1 MEQPARP
8 TQPDAA
14 DARPGG
20 PAAPPPLQRSAS
32 NRIIGG
38 VCGGLA
44 ERTDIDPIIYRV
56 LVVVLTLV
64 GGAGLILYGAAMLV
78 IPDARTGKAP
88 LDRVLSGGPSRGVQ
102 LAGVLLL
109 VVVALVVLGGLTG
122 VFGGSSISIVVIALL
137 AVLVAHRRG
146 YDFRRLFGGGSSRTA
161 HPPDAPRPPA
171 ASARAAAPVDAPTRS
186 QAQGLPPHLLSGPPR
201 VQAFA
206 PPPAGP
212 PPRPVPPSETPTV
225 AMPAWRPPP
234 APPYVDLATVGAP
247 PPPPRPRI
255 RPRSITFLVWLL
267 AATAGGVVFWL
278 QQRQVV
284 DGDLRIP
291 LAVALG
297 TLGLGLVV
305 STWVG
310 RAGVKGWG
318 VLLTIALGLTT
329 VFAGFT
335 TDIRVEPV
343 TWKPTSAAQL
353 ERQQPYEAGV
363 SSATLDLTHLPE
375 TDGVTYPARVRLSA
389 GQIIVLVPRSATVDV
404 SLSCTQC
411 VGNVLGQGV
420 GGNDRGLDRTF
431 PPEGGAGLTPESGSS
446 ADPKGPVID
455 LSLSV
460 SAGNVE
466 VRRAG

>member
-1 MEQPARP
+1 MPLDRAPGTMGGMEQPARP

-14 DARPGG
+14 DARPGP
-20 PAAPPPLQRSAS
+20 PAAPPPPLQRSAD

-78 IPDARTGKAP
+78 IPNARTGKAP

-146 YDFRRLFGGGSSRTA
+146 YDFRRLLGGGASRTT
-161 HPPDAPRPPA
+161 HRPDASRPPA
-171 ASARAAAPVDAPTRS
+171 APAAAGPVDAPTRPMP
-186 QAQGLPPHLLSGPPR
+186 QGRPPHLPAGPPR

-206 PPPAGP
+206 PPPGGAR
-212 PPRPVPPSETPTV
+212 PRPV
-225 AMPAWRPPP
+225 PP
-234 APPYVDLATVGAP
+234 APPYVDLATMGP
-247 PPPPRPRI
+247 PPPPPSKRTRP
-255 RPRSITFLVWLL
+255 PSITWLVWLL
-267 AATAGGVVFWL
+267 AAAAGGVVFWL
-278 QQRQVV
+278 QRGGGL

-318 VLLTIALGLTT
+318 VLLTIALGVAT
-329 VFAGFT
+329 VFSGFT
-335 TDIRVEPV
+335 TDIRLEPV
-343 TWKPTSAAQL
+343 TWTPTSAAQL
-353 ERQQPYEAGV
+353 AEQEPYEAGV
-363 SSATLDLTHLPE
+363 GSATLDLTELPE
-375 TDGVTYPARVRLSA
+375 TDGAKYPARVRLSA
-389 GQIIVLVPRSATVDV
+389 GQVIVLVPRSATVEV

-411 VGNVLGQGV
+411 AGDILGQGV
-420 GGNDRGLDRTF
+420 GGNDRTFDRTF
-431 PPEGGAGLTPESGSS
+431 PPDGGTGMRPEPSS
-446 ADPKGPVID
+446 RPRGPVVD
-455 LSLSV
+455 LSLSI